1 MREHLRRLPAPTD
14 WPRLTAEN
22 WRGALGVFLL
32 GISLHVPLGC
42 AVRLHAG
49 PRPGV
54 AHLKCRR
61 HHTMLFGAG
70 CLLAGYAGMRR
81 IRTGLT
87 MFGIGTVV
95 VSLTIVLGG

>member
-1 MREHLRRLPAPTD
+1 
-14 WPRLTAEN
+14 
-22 WRGALGVFLL
+22 
-32 GISLHVPLGC
+32 
-42 AVRLHAG
+42 
-49 PRPGV
+49 
-54 AHLKCRR
+54 
-61 HHTMLFGAG
+61 MLFGAG